1 MKLIT
6 KTLILMGLS
15 TFAFSQETMCFKK
28 NHTNL
33 ETIETVKLDGGL
45 CSGKSSK
52 MDMQKKGWYVK
63 NIEIK
68 NDYYVYIFKKTED
81 KQTQTLVSNNEMV
94 AKSEN
99 ISKEKLKQEIM
110 SEIKVEK
117 AKEVKKQKALA
128 KVKEYEKG
136 KIFYVKK
143 CASCHGIN
151 GEIEAGYSQALN
163 KISLDHFKFSING
176 YKIGSYNLGTAFEM
190 KPYSDGITTSDIE
203 AMYNYLKKVK

>member
-6 KTLILMGLS
+6 KTLMFMGLS
-15 TFAFSQETMCFKK
+15 TLAFSQETMCFKK

-45 CSGKSSK
+45 CSGQNSK

-63 NIEIK
+63 NIQMK
-68 NDYYVYIFKKTED
+68 NDYYVYIFKKVEE
-81 KQTQTLVSNNEMV
+81 KQTEALVSKKQMV
-94 AKSEN
+94 LKNEN

-117 AKEVKKQKALA
+117 AKEIKKQKVAA

-136 KIFYVKK
+136 KEFYMKK
-143 CASCHGIN
+143 CADCHGLN
-151 GEIEAGYSQALN
+151 GEKEAGYAKALN
-163 KISLDHFKFSING
+163 TLSKDDFKSAING
-176 YKIGSYNLGTAFEM
+176 YRTGSYNLGTAFEM
-190 KPYSDGITTSDIE
+190 KPYSVGVTTSDID
-203 AMYNYLKKVK
+203 AIYNYLQKNK